1 MAAYR
6 VTDAQL
12 TALANTIRSKG
23 GTNEALQFP
32 GGFLQAIRAISGG
45 GAGGGLDTSDADAA
59 AGDIRSGKTAYVN
72 GEKLTGTL
80 VPGEYVMVT
89 GTKTI
94 DEEEEMILTVLNVP
108 FTAEGA
114 IVWHTAS
121 YSTHYYVRGEQT
133 LLFAVG
139 SPVAA
144 GTTGLCY
151 DYGLTGFKG
160 NAYAGM
166 QIFQNGS
173 TVRLFADAYYNGPY
187 RYLIW
192 GHPTAQA

>member
-1 MAAYR
+1 MSVKKIDDSSLVAIA
-6 VTDAQL
+6 DAL
-12 TALANTIRSKG
+12 RSATTTI
-23 GTNEALQFP
+23 APIAFP
-32 GGFLQAIRAISGG
+32 DGFVSAIESIASEGSGSGG
-45 GAGGGLDTSDADAA
+45 VQMLIGTQTIEFDTEAED
-59 AGDIRSGKTAYVN
+59 G
-72 GEKLTGTL
+72 
-80 VPGEYVMVT
+80 
-89 GTKTI
+89 
-94 DEEEEMILTVLNVP
+94 EMIMVVNDVP
-108 FTAEGA
+108 FTADGA

-139 SPVAA
+139 SPVSA

-160 NAYAGM
+160 NAYTGM

-187 RYLIW
+187 KYVIW
-192 GHPTAQA
+192 GH

>member
-12 TALANTIRSKG
+12 TALANAIRSKG

-32 GGFLQAIRAISGG
+32 NGFLQAIRAISA

-59 AGDIRSGKTAYVN
+59 AEDIRSGKSAYVN
-72 GEKLTGTL
+72 GEKRTGTL
-80 VPGEYVMVT
+80 VPGEYLMVT
-89 GTKTI
+89 GSQTI
-94 DEEEEMILTVLNVP
+94 EEEEEMILVVPNVP

-114 IVWHTAS
+114 IVWHAAS
-121 YSTHYYVRGEQT
+121 FNTHYYVRGEKT

-139 SPVAA
+139 SPVAT

-151 DYGLTGFKG
+151 DYGLTGAKG
-160 NAYAGM
+160 NASAGM

-173 TVRLFADAYYNGPY
+173 TVRLFANAYYNGPY

-192 GHPTAQA
+192 GHPSAQA

>member
-1 MAAYR
+1 MALKKIDD
-6 VTDAQL
+6 TQL
-12 TALANTIRSKG
+12 TTLANAIRAKG
-23 GTNEALQFP
+23 GTSDPLTFP
-32 GGFLQAIRAISGG
+32 DGFVSAIESIASEGGSSGG
-45 GAGGGLDTSDADAA
+45 
-59 AGDIRSGKTAYVN
+59 VQM
-72 GEKLTGTL
+72 LTGTQ
-80 VPGEYVMVT
+80 
-89 GTKTI
+89 TI
-94 DEEEEMILTVLNVP
+94 EFDTEAEDGEMIMVVNDVP
-108 FTAEGA
+108 FTADGA
-114 IVWHTAS
+114 IVWHTSS

-139 SPVAA
+139 SPTSA

-187 RYLIW
+187 KYVIW
-192 GHPTAQA
+192 GH